1 MLFKTKVERLV
12 NQYHQINRRYDNI
25 SRDEVSLGKEVA
37 SLTQEEM
44 KEYVQGTSRETRL
57 SPQRA

>member
-1 MLFKTKVERLV
+1 MPPTKVAELV
-12 NQYHQINRRYDNI
+12 NKYHQINRRYDNI

-44 KEYVQGTSRETRL
+44 KEYVQGTSRETRQ